1 MNRLNEVLKLFKD
14 EVKGIVDT
22 MLVSERINSQRCIA
36 KDVDTTKT
44 IIDKKESKNKLS
56 QSEMNKLYKELS
68 NLVENLKGV
77 GEELL
82 VSERIN
88 TQRCIAKDIDTTKTI
103 IDQKEHE
110 NIGIKEIEELAEEA
124 KGLVNAMVS
133 EEKLNT
139 ETDSIKGVDTTETI
153 IDREENLENTEEFNK
168 LVEELK
174 TLMSTILVG
183 ERINTQRCIAKD
195 VDTTKTI
202 IDQKN
207 KK

>member
-1 MNRLNEVLKLFKD
+1 
-14 EVKGIVDT
+14 
-22 MLVSERINSQRCIA
+22 
-36 KDVDTTKT
+36 
-44 IIDKKESKNKLS
+44 
-56 QSEMNKLYKELS
+56 
-68 NLVENLKGV
+68 
-77 GEELL
+77 
-82 VSERIN
+82 
-88 TQRCIAKDIDTTKTI
+88 
-103 IDQKEHE
+103 
-110 NIGIKEIEELAEEA
+110 
-124 KGLVNAMVS
+124 MVS

-139 ETDSIKGVDTTETI
+139 ETDSIKDVDTTETI

-195 VDTTKTI
+195 IDTTKTI